1 MVDACGRSGDLGIDA
16 SVLYASMAVIE
27 EAVPGSTIIDAPCGG
42 RVAFRALR
50 LERYITGSL
59 TTDVMGERPVLILT
73 GAPGT
78 GKTTTAR
85 ILAERAPAAVHL
97 ETDAFFRFIRSGYI
111 EPWRP
116 ESQAQNQVAMEIAG
130 EAAAAYAAA
139 GYFTVV
145 EGIVLPRWFLAPL
158 RGTLRKAGF
167 RVVYAVL
174 RVPLPLCLERVERRD
189 GAVDRAAVTKIWT
202 EFEDL
207 GELEPNVLAVG
218 DRSAEEIANTV
229 EQALASG
236 SHLV

>member
-1 MVDACGRSGDLGIDA
+1 MS
-16 SVLYASMAVIE
+16 
-27 EAVPGSTIIDAPCGG
+27 
-42 RVAFRALR
+42 
-50 LERYITGSL
+50 
-59 TTDVMGERPVLILT
+59 ERPVLILT

-116 ESQAQNQVAMEIAG
+116 ESQAQNQVAMGIAG
-130 EAAAAYAAA
+130 GAAVAYAAA

-158 RGTLRKAGF
+158 RGTLRKAGL

-174 RVPLPLCLERVERRD
+174 RAPLPLCLERVERRD
-189 GAVDRAAVTKIWT
+189 GGVDREAVTKIWT

-229 EQALASG
+229 EQTLASG

>member
-1 MVDACGRSGDLGIDA
+1 MD
-16 SVLYASMAVIE
+16 
-27 EAVPGSTIIDAPCGG
+27 
-42 RVAFRALR
+42 
-50 LERYITGSL
+50 
-59 TTDVMGERPVLILT
+59 ERPVLILT

-78 GKTTTAR
+78 GKTTTAS
-85 ILAERAPAAVHL
+85 ILAGRSPAAVHL

-111 EPWRP
+111 EPWKP
-116 ESQAQNQVAMEIAG
+116 ESQAQNQVAMGIAG

-167 RVVYAVL
+167 RAVYAVL
-174 RVPLPLCLERVERRD
+174 RAPLPLCLERVERRD
-189 GAVDRAAVTKIWT
+189 GAVDQAAVTKIWT

-218 DRSAEEIANTV
+218 DRNSEEIANTV
-229 EQALASG
+229 EQTLASG